1 MTQPIIPHW
10 RAQYAPALQRSFIT
24 IVDATRPPRRPFPTG
39 LTGGDLNIL
48 DPAAPVFAPWTL
60 LSWGQFI
67 NSPAGVPPG
76 IVGSRDRKATKLIAD
91 SGGFQF
97 IGAPHLFTSHCTVF
111 AYLGWAETHA
121 DVAMTMDIP
130 TRAIGKGRWNS
141 FQDCLDDTLV
151 NLKDF
156 SNARTNDDLTVLNV
170 LQGRD
175 WQECLAWYDA
185 VKHYPFDGW
194 AFGGGSRDLLT
205 MTRLIARMVKE
216 NRLGRHLH
224 VLGTSSLQRA
234 VELTAIKMGL
244 GQYGEA
250 EVTFDTATP
259 SMMAANGLILTGA
272 KWTSFT
278 SEQAR
283 LPLDPQL
290 SGSPFPFPATGT
302 YLGGRLTLGEI
313 LTRDGLSQSG
323 LDSTGHALLT
333 HHNTEQLLRN
343 IEEANRWADLVP
355 GGGQLNPPGLAQRI
369 HDVYAYLGAYA
380 PEKTIGGHLKGF
392 RDVLDDEWQ
401 ETSWT

>member
-24 IVDATRPPRRPFPTG
+24 IMDPTRPPRRPFPAG

-97 IGAPHLFTSHCTVF
+97 IGAPHLFTAHNTVF

-130 TRAIGKGRWNS
+130 TRAIGKGHWNS
-141 FQDCLDDTLV
+141 FQECLDDTLV
-151 NLKDF
+151 NLKDL

-175 WQECLAWYDA
+175 WKECLAWFDA
-185 VKHYPFDGW
+185 VKAQPFEGW
-194 AFGGGSRDLLT
+194 AFGGGSRDLTT
-205 MTRLIARMVKE
+205 MLRLVARMVRE
-216 NRLGRHLH
+216 GNVGRHLH

-234 VELTAIKMGL
+234 VELTALKRALKKAGL
-244 GQYGEA
+244 
-250 EVTFDTATP
+250 EVEITFDTATP
-259 SMMAANGLILTGA
+259 SLMAANGLIFTGA
-272 KWTSFT
+272 NWQSFT
-278 SEQAR
+278 SGQR
-283 LPLDPQL
+283 DLPLDPAL
-290 SGSPFPFPATGT
+290 SGSPKPFPCLGT
-302 YLGGRLTLGEI
+302 FAGSRLVMGDVLM
-313 LTRDGLSQSG
+313 RVDLSQSG
-323 LDSTGHALLT
+323 LDSTGHALLV
-333 HHNTEQLLRN
+333 HHNIEQLLRN
-343 IEEANRWADLVP
+343 IEEANRWADCAP
-355 GGGQLNPPGLAQRI
+355 NMPQLGPAGLKQRL
-369 HDVYAYLGAYA
+369 HDIGSFLGHHG
-380 PEKTIGGHLKGF
+380 PEKTIVGHLRAF
-392 RDVLDDEWQ
+392 VDELEEDRVDDI
-401 ETSWT
+401 

>member
-1 MTQPIIPHW
+1 MAQPIIPHW

-24 IVDATRPPRRPFPTG
+24 IMDPTRPPRRPFPAG

-97 IGAPHLFTSHCTVF
+97 IGAPHLFTAHSTVF

-141 FQDCLDDTLV
+141 FQDCLDVTLV

-156 SNARTNDDLTVLNV
+156 SNARTNDDLIVLNV
-170 LQGRD
+170 LQGSN
-175 WQECLAWYDA
+175 WKECRAWYDA
-185 VKHYPFDGW
+185 VKAYPFEGW
-194 AFGGGSRDLLT
+194 AFGGGSRDLTT
-205 MTRLIARMVKE
+205 MLRLVARMVRE
-216 NRLGRHLH
+216 GNVGRHLH

-234 VELTAIKMGL
+234 VELTALKQALKKAGH
-244 GQYGEA
+244 
-250 EVTFDTATP
+250 EVEITFDTATP
-259 SMMAANGLILTGA
+259 SLMAANGLIFTGA
-272 KWTSFT
+272 NSKSFT
-278 SEQAR
+278 SSQES
-283 LPLDPQL
+283 LPLDPAL
-290 SGSPFPFPATGT
+290 SGSPLPFPASGT
-302 YLGGRLTLGEI
+302 LVGSRMAMGDV
-313 LTRDGLSQSG
+313 LTRCGLAQSG
-323 LDSTGHALLT
+323 LDSTGHALLV

-343 IEEANRWADLVP
+343 IEEANRWADVAPNMPMLGP
-355 GGGQLNPPGLAQRI
+355 KGFKRRL
-369 HDVYAYLGAYA
+369 HDTGSFLGCND
-380 PEKTIGGHLKGF
+380 PEKTITGHLRGF
-392 RDVLDDEWQ
+392 VDHLEDDRVDDI
-401 ETSWT
+401 